1 MCNGHED
8 ASPMNRFLTAVFSG
22 SASTTA
28 KAAPGIGVTAWAFM
42 GLPLETWVTVL
53 TIIYLLFMCIG
64 AMPKVCETFRYFYR
78 RLNPTHEPPSVL
90 EIIQKPNG
98 DVAGKIGKVRK

>member
-1 MCNGHED
+1 
-8 ASPMNRFLTAVFSG
+8 MNRFLTAVFSG
-22 SASTTA
+22 SASITA